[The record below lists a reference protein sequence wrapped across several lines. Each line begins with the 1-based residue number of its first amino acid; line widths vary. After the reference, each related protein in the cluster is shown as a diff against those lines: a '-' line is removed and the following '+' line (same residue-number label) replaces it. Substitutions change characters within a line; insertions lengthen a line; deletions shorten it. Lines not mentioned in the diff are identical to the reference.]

1 MIGNI
6 VIGKD
11 GKPID
16 GAGNSLSLSAYQ
28 PSQDVLNVW
37 AKCQDDY
44 QRAYNLQHRP
54 FDEFDGVSLLER
66 ARLDQQTFG
75 AFVGAQY
82 IPEHKR
88 WRWRG
93 RKNTA
98 RNKLISILANMLAGM
113 LYPLVSAT
121 NDEDKPDKLSARV
134 MRIIVENHLKKAN
147 YEMKFLYMV
156 LSALVN
162 PAVFV
167 EVPYYVAYQRIKEE
181 MPNGKM
187 KVTEAVDTILSGM
200 NLNILQIDQ
209 ILLGD
214 FYTNDIQQQPF
225 IVKIRRIPYDTA
237 RSIYAGKQFV
247 DGVDQFD
254 YVQAGKTRV
263 LLSGNERQT
272 LYDIEWT
279 EGDRNA
285 VQEVIFQYRPDDM
298 EFPFVSGVF
307 MGNPADIYNSNR
319 FEHRR
324 MSLIGDEWKS
334 IPIYNVAKTYYEPID
349 PTGRFAYG
357 KSGAFKEYWDDR
369 SINHAYQL
377 LQDGMTLEVIR
388 PLFISGVAKV
398 DNIVIAPGAATGMP
412 QGATVTPWSMNP
424 GLPMAMNVLQKNE
437 GDMADSTKIDPV
449 GSKPTPGVPATQT
462 VQAMNQAAKQLSVF
476 GAMIADLVRQVGELV
491 IDCTIQ
497 HTLSGELDSTIPEAL
512 QLKYKTVLATTKE
525 KGREVTNRIH
535 FKSNLIG
542 KKMSKKQRDNYEWK
556 LWQDKGGEDQVIYHV
571 NPYKFARTLYSM
583 RVDADEIVNHAMGND
598 RQQTILRYQM
608 LTQPFVYPFTD
619 QKALAEDVIEEFSD
633 GDPDRLK
640 AKSQPGQGQSTGNVN
655 DMMSSVMGGPGG
667 PPSGGKSG
675 SPSGPT
681 PAMMGPAVAAASP
694 LSTLM

>member
-6 VIGKD
+6 VVGKD
-11 GKPID
+11 GLPVD
-16 GAGNSLSLSAYQ
+16 GAGKSLSRSAYN
-28 PSQDVLNVW
+28 PSYDVLKVW
-37 AKCQDDY
+37 AQCQQDY

-66 ARLDQQTFG
+66 ARVDQQTFG
-75 AFVGAQY
+75 VWVGAAY
-82 IPEHKR
+82 VPEHKR

-98 RNKLISILANMLAGM
+98 RNKLISILAYMLSGM
-113 LYPLVSAT
+113 LYPLVSAV

-134 MRIIVENHLKKAN
+134 MRIIVENHLKKAG
-147 YEMKFLYMV
+147 YEMKFMYMV

-167 EVPYYVAYQRIKEE
+167 QIEYLVAFQRIKEE
-181 MPNGKM
+181 MANGKM
-187 KVTEAVDTILSGM
+187 KVTEAVDTILSGL
-200 NLNILQIDQ
+200 NLNVLQIDQ
-209 ILLGD
+209 LMLGD
-214 FYTNDIQQQPF
+214 FYVNDIQQQPF
-225 IVKIRRIPYDTA
+225 TIRVRRLAYDTA
-237 RSIYAGKQFV
+237 RSIHAGKHFV

-254 YVQAGKTRV
+254 FVQAGKTRV
-263 LLSGNERQT
+263 LMAGNERQV

-279 EGDRNA
+279 EGDRDA
-285 VQEVIFQYRPDDM
+285 VQEVTFYYRPDDM
-298 EFPFVSGVF
+298 EFTFVGGVF
-307 MGNPADIYNSNR
+307 MGVAEDIYNSNR
-319 FEHRR
+319 FSHRR
-324 MSLIGDEWKS
+324 MSLIEDEWKS
-334 IPIYNVAKTYYEPID
+334 IPIYNVAKSYYEPID

-369 SINHAYQL
+369 SLNHAYQL

-424 GLPMAMNVLQKNE
+424 GLPMAMNVLQQNDK
-437 GDMADSTKIDPV
+437 DMSVSTQIAPA
-449 GSKPTPGVPATQT
+449 PANATPNVSATQT
-462 VQAMNQAAKQLSVF
+462 TAAMNQAAKQLSVF
-476 GAMIADLVRQVGELV
+476 AIMIADLVKQVGELV

-497 HTLSGELDSTIPEAL
+497 HTVTGELNAEVPSSLEL
-512 QLKYKTVLATTKE
+512 QYKMVMATVKE
-525 KGREVTNRIH
+525 KGKETTHRIH

-542 KKMSKKQRDNYEWK
+542 KKKTPQQIKDYEWK
-556 LWQDKGGEDQVIYHV
+556 LWEDKGGDDQVIWHV

-583 RVDADEIVNHAMGND
+583 RVDADSIVNHAMGND
-598 RQQTILRYQM
+598 RATTMARYNM

-619 QKALAEDVIEEFSD
+619 QKQVADDIIDEFAD

-640 AKSQPGQGQSTGNVN
+640 SKGQQPMGNVN
-655 DMMSSVMGGPGG
+655 DMLSAVGG
-667 PPSGGKSG
+667 SGGT
-675 SPSGPT
+675 PT
-681 PAMMGPAVAAASP
+681 PAGGGNPPPNSQPQP
-694 LSTLM
+694 LQAQ

>member
-1 MIGNI
+1 MIGNLP
-6 VIGKD
+6 IGKD
-11 GKPID
+11 GKPVD
-16 GAGNSLSLSAYQ
+16 SQSLTRSAYQ
-28 PSQDVLNVW
+28 PPQQVLEVW

-75 AFVGAQY
+75 AWVGAQY

-121 NDEDKPDKLSARV
+121 NDEDKPDKLSARI

-181 MPNGKM
+181 MPSGKM
-187 KVTEAVDTILSGM
+187 KVTEAVDTILSGL

-209 ILLGD
+209 LLLGD
-214 FYTNDIQQQPF
+214 FYTNDIQQQPH

-237 RSIYAGKQFV
+237 RSIYADKRIY

-263 LLSGNERQT
+263 LLSGNESQT
-272 LYDIEWT
+272 LYDLEWT

-298 EFPFVSGVF
+298 EFTFVSGVF
-307 MGNPADIYNSNR
+307 MGNQEDIYNSNR

-334 IPIYNVAKTYYEPID
+334 IPVYNVAKTYYEPID

-424 GLPMAMNVLQKNE
+424 GLPQAMNVLMKNE
-437 GDMADSTKIDPV
+437 SDMSDSTRIDPV
-449 GSKPTPGVPATQT
+449 GSRPTPGVPATQT

-476 GAMIADLVRQVGELV
+476 GAMIADLLRQVGELV

-497 HTLSGELDSTIPEAL
+497 HTLSGELDSTIPTAL
-512 QLKYKTVLATTKE
+512 QLKYKTILATTKE
-525 KGREVTNRIH
+525 KGKEVTNRIH

-542 KKMSKKQRDNYEWK
+542 KKMSQKQKTDYEWK
-556 LWQDKGGEDQVIYHV
+556 LWKDKGGDDQVVYHV
-571 NPYKFARTLYSM
+571 NPYKFARTMYSM

-608 LTQPFVYPFTD
+608 LTQPFVYPFTN
-619 QKALAEDVIEEFSD
+619 QQALADDVIEEFSD

-640 AKSQPGQGQSTGNVN
+640 KGQQAGGGSVN
-655 DMMSSVMGGPGG
+655 DMMNSVMGSGGGQGG
-667 PPSGGKSG
+667 PPQGGKAG
-675 SPSGPT
+675 PSGPT
-681 PAMMGPAVAAASP
+681 PAMMGPAVSAASP